1 MHTTLY
7 NSCALPN
14 KCFVTLLK
22 SVPFKASKFN
32 NVMQNVHVLF
42 MIMLMLINCQFNDP
56 KPHNNCLPQ
65 SDNWTETLKKT
76 PRLTPLY
83 RCVIYNAMHV
93 AFTIKVHAV
102 GQSATILSFLLD
114 PQTIVK
120 FRISIVLLLRN
131 TWYLVGCGKC
141 WDLGPVKLRG
151 AYYDI
156 TANYCD
162 DYSNVIPTTS

>member
-1 MHTTLY
+1 
-7 NSCALPN
+7 
-14 KCFVTLLK
+14 
-22 SVPFKASKFN
+22 
-32 NVMQNVHVLF
+32 MQNVHVLF

-131 TWYLVGCGKC
+131 
-141 WDLGPVKLRG
+141 
-151 AYYDI
+151 I
-156 TANYCD
+156 
-162 DYSNVIPTTS
+162 

>member
-1 MHTTLY
+1 MTIYLHTTLY

-93 AFTIKVHAV
+93 AFTIKVQAKCNN
-102 GQSATILSFLLD
+102 
-114 PQTIVK
+114 IVISLRSSNNSQVQNLNSPPVTQHLIFGWLRK
-120 FRISIVLLLRN
+120 VLRFRPR
-131 TWYLVGCGKC
+131 
-141 WDLGPVKLRG
+141 
-151 AYYDI
+151 
-156 TANYCD
+156 
-162 DYSNVIPTTS
+162 